1 MILSP
6 AQQKQ
11 VDIQV
16 DAHKHTDYKTDI
28 VISDDLILKNF
39 QVRTKVL
46 RPEIMSSLQLAQWLH
61 TNNNIYK
68 SKKVLDMGTG
78 SGIQG
83 IVTGLSG
90 AEKVVCADISDDAV
104 QNASLNI
111 INYELTEK
119 ITAIESDLFT
129 SIGDQ
134 TFDLIIFNHMFFSDG
149 PMEEQITKDFSEIE
163 RGSLIHRFFDE
174 ARRHL
179 TPNGLIIMPYLEL
192 AGPVNS
198 PKIQAPRHGYSVETV
213 FNENVTVGIQQGE
226 VSIYKIKS
234 LSL

>member
-1 MILSP
+1 MKLSP

-11 VDIQV
+11 FDLQV
-16 DAHKHTDYKTDI
+16 EAHRHTDYKTDI
-28 VISDDLILKNF
+28 MISDDLVLKNF
-39 QVRTKVL
+39 QVKAKVL

-83 IVTGLSG
+83 IITGLSG
-90 AEKVVCADISDDAV
+90 AEKIVCADISEDAV
-104 QNASLNI
+104 QNANLNI
-111 INYELTEK
+111 INFGLTEK
-119 ITAIESDLFT
+119 AKAMQSDLFT
-129 SIGDQ
+129 TIDNQ

-163 RGSLIHRFFDE
+163 RGGLIHRFFDE
-174 ARRHL
+174 AKQHL

-213 FNENVTVGIQQGE
+213 FNENITIGIQQGE
-226 VSIYKIKS
+226 VSIYKVKPE
-234 LSL
+234 